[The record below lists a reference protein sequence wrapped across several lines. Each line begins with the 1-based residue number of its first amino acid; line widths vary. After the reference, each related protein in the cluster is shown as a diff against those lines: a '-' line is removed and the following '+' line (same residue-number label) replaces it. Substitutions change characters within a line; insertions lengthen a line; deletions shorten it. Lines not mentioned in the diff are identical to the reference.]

1 MSNAT
6 FKNIR
11 QSATNVCVSIMVK
24 EISCF
29 QTLPSYFEKWLYF
42 PHTDGSQMD
51 TILNRKSSE
60 NLKNANEETF
70 EFNVFLLQ
78 IINYISNDSFYII
91 SISATF

>member
-29 QTLPSYFEKWLYF
+29 QTLPSYVEKWLYF
-42 PHTDGSQMD
+42 PHTGGSQMD
-51 TILNRKSSE
+51 TE
-60 NLKNANEETF
+60 NLKNANEETLG
-70 EFNVFLLQ
+70 VF
-78 IINYISNDSFYII
+78 
-91 SISATF
+91 